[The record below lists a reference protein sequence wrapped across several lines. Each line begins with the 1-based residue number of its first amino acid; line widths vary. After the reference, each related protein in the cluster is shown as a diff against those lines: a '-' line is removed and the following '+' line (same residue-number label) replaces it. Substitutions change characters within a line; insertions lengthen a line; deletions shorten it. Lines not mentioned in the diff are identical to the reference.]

1 MYWVIVMGRRS
12 FLEVIDKLL
21 EGLDALHDEP
31 FTIMELVS
39 ASGLR
44 YETVKRV
51 LEILE
56 KLYSRGTLLRVKDK
70 PRPLYIWIPNRS
82 ISEVLAYK
90 FFQILLIK
98 ERLSVED
105 LKREY
110 GLNEEDARKILELL
124 IEKELA
130 RWIDED
136 AVGLLPLSYYLK
148 LPEKAKIVSAKI

>member
-1 MYWVIVMGRRS
+1 M
-12 FLEVIDKLL
+12 L

-56 KLYSRGTLLRVKDK
+56 KLYERGILLRVKDRPK
-70 PRPLYIWIPNRS
+70 PLYIWVPNRS

>member
-1 MYWVIVMGRRS
+1 MGRRS

-56 KLYSRGTLLRVKDK
+56 KLYERGILLRVKDRPK
-70 PRPLYIWIPNRS
+70 PLYIWVPNRS

>member
-70 PRPLYIWIPNRS
+70 PRSLYIWIPNRS
-82 ISEVLAYK
+82 ISDVLAYK

-98 ERLSVED
+98 ERLGVED